1 MSFVDLFFRQSE
13 NRFMMFRQTSH
24 IFKKASA
31 PAICALAILTACSG
45 GSKTDPEAQSLFDG
59 ASQAFENAD
68 YSRATLL
75 LDSLQKKFPAE
86 ISLQKESMA
95 LRPKVIEKA
104 TLLKI
109 STNDSLMAF
118 DKVEADRLKPK
129 LKWIKTPRMLEGYWV
144 AAQGYNPSFMSTTA
158 IQGRVSEIGEF
169 YIVSSAKP
177 ALGHTSISLSDGTS
191 SAATP
196 DVPYDGESN
205 YRIDGGEIITFSPA
219 QSDTVGQFAL
229 AGSGKPLTLSF
240 RGKSSR
246 DIKLSPAQVSALADT
261 YAYARAVR
269 RARELAVERQKL
281 EATLQVARDQIA
293 RTSAESISPAAT
305 ESKDTK

>member
-1 MSFVDLFFRQSE
+1 MKPTD
-13 NRFMMFRQTSH
+13 TIH
-24 IFKKASA
+24 T
-31 PAICALAILTACSG
+31 LTISGATAACLLTFLSACSG
-45 GSKTDPEAQSLFDG
+45 KNNTDPEAQALLDG
-59 ASQAFENAD
+59 ASQAYESAD
-68 YSRATLL
+68 YSRAELL
-75 LDSLQKKFPAE
+75 LDSLRKGFPAE
-86 ISLQKESMA
+86 ISLQKEGMA

-118 DKVEADRLKPK
+118 DKVDAERLKPK
-129 LKWIKTPRMLEGYWV
+129 LKWIKTSRMLEGYWV

-177 ALGHTSISLSDGTS
+177 SMGHTSISLSNGTS

-196 DVPYDGESN
+196 EVPYDGESN

-219 QSDTVGQFAL
+219 QSDTIGKFAL
-229 AGSGKPLTLSF
+229 ANAGKPLTLTF
-240 RGKSSR
+240 HGKSSR
-246 DIKLSPAQVSALADT
+246 PVRLTQTQVNSLADT
-261 YAYARAVR
+261 YAYARAVS
-269 RARELAVERQKL
+269 RARELAVERQRL

-293 RTSAESISPAAT
+293 RTTPDSTEAE
-305 ESKDTK
+305 E